1 MILNETDIDIY
12 RGAALRT
19 VLFSKHYSIMYPPNG
34 DYSRDWAL
42 CTYLE
47 IERNL
52 FKSLEDID
60 ELHEACSCLWTH
72 YYAKYSLIRNIE
84 ANLSKD
90 ELIKWISGAISNK
103 FTLDRLWKQERLL
116 GNITKETLLA
126 EFVYMLITVLAPAP
140 YATQCDDSLY
150 MFFNTLVKENYY
162 RSNYNLEDG
171 EELPTDTHWWFDT
184 SNSGRP
190 FNLTDKIAKS
200 VKEDSVAAEPAEP
213 AELAEPTETAEPAE
227 PVTVTSANTRR
238 KGKLAPSK
246 SEQVDDKQ
254 LTFDDV
260 APSRFTA
267 PKNRFVDGKKLLLDD
282 AFEKQPYKGFSR
294 KDISLLPYTDMNVLL
309 LHFAGMSYSSI
320 YWVTGISRA
329 DYDKLLQDYDVQ
341 SCDYVSINILV
352 SCREGLVH
360 HVKAKDAIERISKIT
375 GATHTASIAWFIK
388 YYDAICDTIKQNKV
402 A

>member
-1 MILNETDIDIY
+1 MILNETDVDIY

-19 VLFSKHYSIMYPPNG
+19 VLFSKHYSIMYPPDG

-52 FKSLEDID
+52 FKSLEDVD

-72 YYAKYSLIRNIE
+72 YYAKYSLIRSIE

-90 ELIKWISGAISNK
+90 ELIKWVSGAISNK
-103 FTLDRLWKQERLL
+103 FTLDRLWKHERLL

-126 EFVYMLITVLAPAP
+126 EFVYMLITILAPAP

-171 EELPTDTHWWFDT
+171 EELPTDTHWWFGA

-190 FNLTDKIAKS
+190 FDLTGKIAKS
-200 VKEDSVAAEPAEP
+200 IREDSTAAT
-213 AELAEPTETAEPAE
+213 EPTEPVATAEPIAKA
-227 PVTVTSANTRR
+227 SANTRK

-246 SEQVDDKQ
+246 SEQADDKQ

-260 APSRFTA
+260 SPSRFTA
-267 PKNRFVDGKKLLLDD
+267 PRNRFVDGKKLLLDD
-282 AFEKQPYKGFSR
+282 SFEKQPYKGFGR

-320 YWVTGISRA
+320 FWVTGISRA

-360 HVKAKDAIERISKIT
+360 HVKAGDAVERIRKVT
-375 GATHTASIAWFIK
+375 GVTHIASIAWFIAN
-388 YYDAICDTIKQNKV
+388 YNDICDTIKQNR
-402 A
+402 AA